1 MIVDPN
7 DRGRWLGSVS
17 DQARQVY
24 RAVLVDEYIRPSGDL
39 CDRLCKQNIFEKWN
53 IIDDWFLIIQD
64 SNFFWQKFIE
74 IAIEEYT
81 LRAYIDT
88 ENWIKLKEMGH
99 AGGRERKLSNALT
112 IRWWKVSYSLF
123 RSMFKRTFINRME
136 IIVFSTQYFS
146 ICWIWCAAIRSDIRL
161 LTERINFPG
170 S

>member
-1 MIVDPN
+1 MDPN

-39 CDRLCKQNIFEKWN
+39 CDRLCNQQNIFEKWN

-81 LRAYIDT
+81 LGAYIDT

>member
-1 MIVDPN
+1 MDPN

-74 IAIEEYT
+74 IAIEEYNVKSVYRYGE
-81 LRAYIDT
+81 LD
-88 ENWIKLKEMGH
+88 
-99 AGGRERKLSNALT
+99 
-112 IRWWKVSYSLF
+112 
-123 RSMFKRTFINRME
+123 
-136 IIVFSTQYFS
+136 
-146 ICWIWCAAIRSDIRL
+146 
-161 LTERINFPG
+161 
-170 S
+170 